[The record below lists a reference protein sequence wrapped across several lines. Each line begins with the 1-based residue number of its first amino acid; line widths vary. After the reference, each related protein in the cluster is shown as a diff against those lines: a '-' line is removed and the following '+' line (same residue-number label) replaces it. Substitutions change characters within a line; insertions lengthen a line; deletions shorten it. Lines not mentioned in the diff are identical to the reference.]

1 MAFSCRICENTENNR
16 LHRGREMMF
25 GTRDE
30 FDYVECGGCGTLQ
43 IVEVPDLRP
52 YYPENYFS
60 FDEGTE
66 IDLATDWKRR
76 LASRFAGEYFLT
88 GKSIPGKYIVNK
100 KPWLRDHYPD
110 SLCYQPLG
118 LDFGSR
124 ILDFGCGAG
133 RLLQT
138 LHYFGF
144 RNLTGAD
151 AFIEKDISYKTG
163 VNIYKRFLEEL
174 EPDFDLVMLHHAF
187 EHLPDPHEALRQ
199 IYRLVKPG
207 KFCLLRIPV
216 VNFAWE
222 KYGVNWVQMDPP
234 RHLFLYT
241 ERAVKR
247 LAEVAGFE
255 LTGVVYD
262 SGAFQF
268 WGSEQYL
275 RDIPLTAPGSYNS
288 GDISNTIF
296 TPAQIGDW
304 AKEAEELNRQGRGD
318 QAAFYLKK
326 PAG

>member
-1 MAFSCRICENTENNR
+1 MANTCRICQNTENNR
-16 LHRGREMMF
+16 THGAREMMF
-25 GTRDE
+25 GTREE
-30 FDYVECGGCGTLQ
+30 FNYVECGSCGTLQ
-43 IVEVPDLRP
+43 IAEVPDLAR

-76 LASRFAGEYFLT
+76 LASRFAGDYFLT
-88 GKSIPGKYIVNK
+88 GKNLLGKFIVSK

-110 SLCYQPLG
+110 SLAYGPLG

-144 RNLTGAD
+144 RDLTGAD

-163 VNIYKRFLEEL
+163 VKIYKRSLEEI
-174 EPDFDLVMLHHAF
+174 EPYFDLVMMHHAF
-187 EHLPDPHEALRQ
+187 EHLPAPLDALRQ
-199 IYRLVKPG
+199 VHRLLEPG

-222 KYGVNWVQMDPP
+222 KYGVDWVQMDPP

-247 LAEVAGFE
+247 LAEQAGFE
-255 LTGVVYD
+255 VTEVIYD

-275 RDIPLTAPGSYNS
+275 RDIPLTDPRSYNG
-288 GDISNTIF
+288 GDISKSIF
-296 TPAQIGDW
+296 TPAQIDDW
-304 AKEAEELNRQGRGD
+304 AKEAEDLNRQGRGD
-318 QAAFYLKK
+318 QAAFYLRKRS
-326 PAG
+326 